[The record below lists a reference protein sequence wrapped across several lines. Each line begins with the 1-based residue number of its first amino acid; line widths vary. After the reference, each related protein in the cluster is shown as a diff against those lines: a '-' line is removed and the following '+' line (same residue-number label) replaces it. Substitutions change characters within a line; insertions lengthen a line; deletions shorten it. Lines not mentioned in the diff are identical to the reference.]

1 MSLQEMQWFQ
11 EKHKVAKAHDIV
23 GTDQPHTASVGMH
36 QGNARDLP
44 DDTQRWISNLPGGIH
59 QQELDLLRQNSEVQE
74 SKSSFGR
81 GQRAKKQSS
90 KGREYKLSRSRI
102 GRRDCILDF

>member
-1 MSLQEMQWFQ
+1 MYLQEMRQFQ
-11 EKHKVAKAHDIV
+11 EKHKVGRADDIV
-23 GTDQPHTASVGMH
+23 GTDQPHTASVGMC
-36 QGNARDLP
+36 LP
-44 DDTQRWISNLPGGIH
+44 DDTQRWISNLPHGIH